1 MDATAVF
8 VVGMA
13 VGMVIGIVIGL
24 VIGVLAGINMMS
36 RQQPAV
42 TGPRVVVEK
51 GPLAGTT
58 IALRDGLY
66 LGGKEFQDMSLP
78 DVVLRFDVSGKN
90 KWSIMPLIRKVR
102 VFVNMVSIEKPC
114 VLSENDT
121 IWVGETELQFHL
133 A

>member
-1 MDATAVF
+1 MELPFFLLAGL
-8 VVGMA
+8 VVGLS
-13 VGMVIGIVIGL
+13 IGGVIGL
-24 VIGVLAGINMMS
+24 IVGCLAGYNLGKKAK
-36 RQQPAV
+36 PV

-66 LGGKEFQDMSLP
+66 LGGKEFQDTSLP